1 MKDYRRL
8 TEDEILQLKSQ
19 SCLADDWGNVSV
31 AEGFNCEYVH
41 HTRFSGEVK
50 LGVFEAEFTLPGG
63 IKKHSG
69 LRHVTLHNV
78 SVGDNCCIENIQNYI
93 ANYEIGSD
101 TFIENVD
108 IILVDRLSTFG
119 NGVEVA
125 VLNETGGREVLMN
138 DKLSAHQA
146 YILALYRHRPELINR
161 MKSIADYYSNK
172 HASAVGSIGNHV
184 MILNTGS
191 IKNVRIG
198 DYCHICGTCR
208 LSNGSVNSNVTAP
221 VHIRTWCNL

>member
-8 TEDEILQLKSQ
+8 TEDELLQLKSQ

-50 LGVFEAEFTLPGG
+50 LGVFEAEFTLQGG

-108 IILVDRLSTFG
+108 IAIVIIAASCQSAEQQQAEHDSRKSGDDCNSDR
-119 NGVEVA
+119 
-125 VLNETGGREVLMN
+125 
-138 DKLSAHQA
+138 
-146 YILALYRHRPELINR
+146 
-161 MKSIADYYSNK
+161 KS
-172 HASAVGSIGNHV
+172 VV
-184 MILNTGS
+184 
-191 IKNVRIG
+191 
-198 DYCHICGTCR
+198 
-208 LSNGSVNSNVTAP
+208 
-221 VHIRTWCNL
+221 